1 MLAIYP
7 LPFFTNH
14 NTISLSFG
22 GHGSCRQAC
31 CSRRERVSIRPL
43 FPSPPNQCTRAENL
57 CDEAPEDSRIPTT
70 RIQRKLLGKRRQLVA
85 DNLTLNYLSLCVL
98 FNTVCKQVQFLPGA
112 TNSSDWESTPRR
124 ALSLRK
130 VTCQSRDSMWVMAEG
145 SRCSCLCCVWHQV
158 GFHTL
163 ENYHCGGSW
172 AVNNGKVCTIFVVN
186 VRSLYLY
193 WLEWKKCECVCELPK
208 RWCPLPFKFK
218 PFVQISIYALYANRV
233 SFRGRPTL
241 RKSLYFQLTLV
252 FFCKTRYHHWC

>member
-1 MLAIYP
+1 MSSLMLAIYP

-70 RIQRKLLGKRRQLVA
+70 RIQRKLLVKRRQLVA

-112 TNSSDWESTPRR
+112 SERLGN
-124 ALSLRK
+124 RK
-130 VTCQSRDSMWVMAEG
+130 VLRDGPLA
-145 SRCSCLCCVWHQV
+145 
-158 GFHTL
+158 F
-163 ENYHCGGSW
+163 
-172 AVNNGKVCTIFVVN
+172 GK
-186 VRSLYLY
+186 S
-193 WLEWKKCECVCELPK
+193 
-208 RWCPLPFKFK
+208 
-218 PFVQISIYALYANRV
+218 RV
-233 SFRGRPTL
+233 SVTQ
-241 RKSLYFQLTLV
+241 SL
-252 FFCKTRYHHWC
+252 